1 MQKTLKQEITNRK
14 VKVKVTY
21 NKISNL
27 SIFGIKIFELK
38 TKYFERSTDNDDDDN
53 GDEIILNQR
62 IIEGQFNKQF

>member
-1 MQKTLKQEITNRK
+1 M
-14 VKVKVTY
+14 KVTY

-27 SIFGIKIFELK
+27 SIFEIKIFELK